1 MSVGGFSGALSAA
14 AAFVLRSLM
23 EHPDFQ
29 TPEEIADAPHAPDDI
44 DDETA
49 GAALRELEQHG
60 LTAEAAD
67 GRGVGPTQAAKPDS
81 ALSSRPADGPR
92 LPSTAHKGRFALV
105 VAYRGV
111 HGRTHA
117 ARS

>member
-1 MSVGGFSGALSAA
+1 MSAGGFSGALSAA

-29 TPEEIADAPHAPDDI
+29 TPEEIADAPHAPDHI

-60 LTAEAAD
+60 LTAEDAD
-67 GRGVGPTQAAKPDS
+67 GRWGLTDAGREARQS
-81 ALSSRPADGPR
+81 A
-92 LPSTAHKGRFALV
+92 
-105 VAYRGV
+105 
-111 HGRTHA
+111 
-117 ARS
+117 